1 MRLNAR
7 LILKLIIAVP
17 ALIDLGRR
25 GAAAGRAIVDLV
37 AQPKEPR

>member
-1 MRLNAR
+1 MKINAR

-17 ALIDLGRR
+17 ALIDLGKQ

-37 AQPKEPR
+37 ARPKEPR

>member
-1 MRLNAR
+1 MRIDAR
-7 LILKLIIAVP
+7 LVLKLIVAIP

-37 AQPKEPR
+37 KRRKA